1 MQVFAGVTRGEAA
14 EEVAFGMLAEG
25 VHSCITRGVGNGEAG
40 DLGGDDCIQIELEAY
55 NSK

>member
-1 MQVFAGVTRGEAA
+1 LQVFAGVTRGEAA